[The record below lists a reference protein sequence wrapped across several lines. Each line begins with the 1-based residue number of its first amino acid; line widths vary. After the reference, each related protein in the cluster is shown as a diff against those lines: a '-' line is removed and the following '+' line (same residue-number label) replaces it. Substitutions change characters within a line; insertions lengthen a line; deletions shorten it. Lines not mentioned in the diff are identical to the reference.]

1 MSDQIQFVPPKP
13 EELSQLING
22 YEVTDFIAQGGMGA
36 IYRATQTSLDREVA
50 IKLLPK
56 EFGDAEFR
64 ELFQAE
70 AIAMAKLN
78 HDNLIAIYDFG
89 NVEGMLYIAMEYVPG
104 KSLYYSCYQ
113 KAIEQETALDLV
125 VGISR
130 GLAHAHEAGIIHRDI
145 KPANILLDTNA
156 KPKIGDFGLA
166 SPMDSDFGE
175 DEVIYGTPGYA
186 APEITMPGGKVGVPS
201 DIYAVGIVLYELL
214 TGFVPIEQPVKP
226 PSTVV
231 KCDPRFD
238 AIFKKA
244 TDRDPSSR
252 YQTVAEFADELEA
265 LKPNLGK
272 AAGTGHS
279 RLKTAASATPT
290 TPKLVPLKKGTSP
303 SKPKLTPLPEGGAPA
318 ATTTAAPASETPAAT
333 TPKMVKQ
340 TGSNWPIIRNLIII
354 AALVPAL
361 IFAWGKYQEKKA
373 RLDAEANAEQRE
385 ARVKEIE
392 NEAER
397 KKAEENAEKRRKEE
411 EKKQARIKAA
421 ETERRRLEAI
431 EAKKTPRERLAELRN
446 NLVSGRR
453 DQFPK
458 GSLERPNHIYFF
470 IDTPMHWTEA
480 ADFAESHGGH
490 LAVPVSQTDRDA
502 LLKKMGEEYNRVWIG
517 AGGIGNKEWG
527 WVNGEAWTM
536 DQPSTAL
543 GSYGSLSSSG
553 KVRARPSD
561 EKNPFVIQWQKDG
574 SNPGALTE
582 QLLRLIPTLDNPS
595 PAWPPGTITQG
606 NRAFLFVKKNVS
618 WKEAE
623 LIAASGEGHLAVVSN
638 QLEGLFLNKHLAKAL
653 SPEESIWLGARLQ
666 NSTWSWVT
674 GEPWQRPSWSASSP
688 SGEAGET
695 ALRFLKL
702 GENTGWDDVNPAQGN
717 TQGFLIEWSKDRDA
731 YLNSAGNKNAVN
743 NTAAQLKQLHK
754 IGARFLDK
762 EIKQHENILIA
773 NKDNFI
779 WVGNS
784 WFKAKSVAILEQYE
798 EHYKAFVSTLPE
810 NGDLSGEFAVGNLPE
825 KLQEEFAK
833 RVQEQVKIEKS
844 FQAKLMVLR
853 GNYFNKIL
861 ELRDR
866 LENEGLKAEIAK
878 CDAEIQSLGQNAD
891 TFRRYFKQ

>member
-1 MSDQIQFVPPKP
+1 MSDQIQFIPPKP

-22 YEVTDFIAQGGMGA
+22 YDVTDFIAQGGMGA

-56 EFGDAEFR
+56 EFGDDEFR

-89 NVEGMLYIAMEYVPG
+89 NVEGMLYIAMEYVAG

-130 GLAHAHEAGIIHRDI
+130 GLAHAHEAGIVHRDI
-145 KPANILLDTNA
+145 KPANILLDASA

-166 SPMDSDFGE
+166 SPMDSDF
-175 DEVIYGTPGYA
+175 DEGGVIYGTPGYA
-186 APEITMPGGKVGVPS
+186 APEITMPGGKVGIPS

-226 PSTVV
+226 PSAVV
-231 KCDPRFD
+231 KCDPRLD
-238 AIFKKA
+238 AIFQKA
-244 TDRDPSSR
+244 THKDPTLR
-252 YQTVAEFADELEA
+252 YQTITAFADELEA

-272 AAGTGHS
+272 AAGSVHS
-279 RLKTAASATPT
+279 RLKTSASATPAA
-290 TPKLVPLKKGTSP
+290 PKLVPVKASTPS

-318 ATTTAAPASETPAAT
+318 AVTKTVPAPAAPAKT

-340 TGSNWPIIRNLIII
+340 TGSNWPTIRNLIII
-354 AALVPAL
+354 AALIPAL
-361 IFAWGKYQEKKA
+361 IFAWGKYQDKKA
-373 RLDAEANAEQRE
+373 RLKVENDADQRE
-385 ARVKEIE
+385 ARVQQIE
-392 NEAER
+392 NDAER
-397 KKAEENAEKRRKEE
+397 KIAEEKAEKKRIKE
-411 EKKQARIKAA
+411 EKKQARIRTAKA
-421 ETERRRLEAI
+421 ERKRLEEL
-431 EAKKTPRERLAELRN
+431 EAKKTPRERLATFRN
-446 NLVSGRR
+446 NLISGRR
-453 DQFPK
+453 DKFPK
-458 GSLERPNHIYFF
+458 GSLERPSHIYFF
-470 IDTPMHWTEA
+470 IDTPMSWSEA

-502 LLKKMGEEYNRVWIG
+502 LLKKMGEKYSRVWIG

-543 GSYGSLSSSG
+543 GPYGSLSSTG
-553 KVRARPSD
+553 KVRARSSN

-595 PAWPPGTITQG
+595 PAWPPGVITQE
-606 NRAFLFVKKNVS
+606 NRAFLFVEKTVS

-638 QLEGLFLNKHLAKAL
+638 PLEGLFLNKHLKEAL

-666 NSTWSWVT
+666 NDTWSWVT
-674 GEPWQRPSWSASSP
+674 GEPWQRPSWSTSSP
-688 SGEAGET
+688 SGGAGET

-702 GENTGWDDVNPAQGN
+702 GENTGWDDISPAQGN
-717 TQGFLIEWSKDRDA
+717 TKGFLIEWSKDRDT
-731 YLNSAGNKNAVN
+731 YLSSSGNKNAVN
-743 NTAAQLKQLHK
+743 NTAAQLKQLHE

-762 EIKQHENILIA
+762 EIKQHENTLIA

-779 WVGNS
+779 WLGNS
-784 WFKAKSVAILEQYE
+784 WLKAKSVALLEQHE
-798 EHYKAFVSTLPE
+798 ENYKAFLLTLPE
-810 NGDLSGEFAVGNLPE
+810 NGDLSGEFAVGNLPK
-825 KLQEEFAK
+825 KLQKEFAK
-833 RVQEQVKIEKS
+833 RVEEQVKIEES
-844 FQAKLMVLR
+844 FQAKLMLLR
-853 GNYFNKIL
+853 GNYLNKIL
-861 ELRDR
+861 VLRDK
-866 LENEGLKAEIAK
+866 LENEGLKAEITK
-878 CDAEIQSLGQNAD
+878 CDAVIQSLGQTAD
-891 TFRRYFKQ
+891 TFRRYFEQ